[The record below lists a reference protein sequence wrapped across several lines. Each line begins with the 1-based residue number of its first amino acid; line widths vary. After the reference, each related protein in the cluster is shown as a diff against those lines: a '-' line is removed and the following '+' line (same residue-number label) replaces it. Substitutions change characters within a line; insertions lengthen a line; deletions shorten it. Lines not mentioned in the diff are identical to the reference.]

1 MKVLLINGSPHAQ
14 GSTYT
19 ALSEVADAL
28 ERNGVEAQIFQSG
41 TEPIAGCLGCRACR
55 KTGECVIRDR
65 VFDLVEAARDADGFV
80 VGSPVYFAAANG
92 HLSNLLSRALYSG
105 MLDVAG
111 KPGAAVV
118 VCRRGGASAA
128 FDQINKFFGITGM
141 LTVGSQYWNSVH
153 GTCPE
158 EVRRDEEGLQTLRTL
173 AGYMAWILKCIE
185 AGREAGIEFP
195 GPEMPHLRTSFI
207 DPLD

>member
-118 VCRRGGASAA
+118 VCRRGGASAT
-128 FDQINKFFGITGM
+128 FDELNKYFTINNM
-141 LTVGSQYWNSVH
+141 PVVSSQYWNSIH
-153 GTCPE
+153 GMVPGE
-158 EVRRDEEGLQTLRTL
+158 AKEDFEGPQVSL
-173 AGYMAWILKCIE
+173 ATMALLWV
-185 AGREAGIEFP
+185 
-195 GPEMPHLRTSFI
+195 S
-207 DPLD
+207 